1 MSRLSSAITV
11 AFIFALSSVV
21 PALAQINGDTHPVP
35 EPTTLSLLSG
45 GAALVIIGAR
55 WLRRK

>member
-1 MSRLSSAITV
+1 MSHLTAVLAVTVAVLSSAT
-11 AFIFALSSVV
+11 
-21 PALAQINGDTHPVP
+21 PALAGLPTHPVP

-45 GAALVIIGAR
+45 GAALVVIGAR